1 MGGSLLSKVTV
12 DSPIQIVIPN
22 INSKSSISG
31 NQIGNN
37 RGERC
42 KLYIVS
48 AIDFDLIHRIPR
60 ISPQNLR
67 ESERNPESFTVAG
80 HLHFYFDGTSF
91 HKSYGIVVI
100 IFIG

>member
-1 MGGSLLSKVTV
+1 MGGALLSKVTV

-60 ISPQNLR
+60 ISHQNLR
-67 ESERNPESFTVAG
+67 RTYSHRESSSLAG
-80 HLHFYFDGTSF
+80 ILHFYFDGTSF
-91 HKSYGIVVI
+91 HKSYGIVV
-100 IFIG
+100 